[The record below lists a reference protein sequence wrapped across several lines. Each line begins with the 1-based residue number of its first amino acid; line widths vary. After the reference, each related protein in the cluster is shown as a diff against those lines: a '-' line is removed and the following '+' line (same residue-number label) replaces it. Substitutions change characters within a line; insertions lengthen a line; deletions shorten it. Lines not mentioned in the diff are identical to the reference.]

1 MTKSLAHFTPK
12 EINSVLGCYD
22 IGKLR
27 CIESFQGGSSK
38 NPKLLITTDQGKYLL
53 KRRADTQ
60 RDRLSMAHTI
70 QRRLAHKAFPVSIL
84 VKDREQ
90 SGSIVSLGEQLY
102 ELFVYMDGTRYN
114 GSKPQTLTTGK
125 SLAQL
130 HQSLLS
136 LKLTKKTTS
145 TSFHNSKVVRSHLHT
160 IGANQPGQQKQLFQE
175 AARDLAVQYNQ
186 ASSHVNEL
194 GFDTWP
200 YQAIHGDYHPGNLLF
215 SGDVLQAV
223 IDFDS
228 VRIASPMI
236 DLANGLLQFSILAGH
251 PDPAHWPDGFDTT
264 RLRHVMQG
272 YCQVSKPNQAQLESV
287 PDLMIETM
295 IAEAVLPIAATGSF
309 GQFCGLAFMK
319 MIQRKARWLNEKH
332 NALTKLF
339 KAAARDATASAVPT
353 EIKTAI

>member
-12 EINSVLGCYD
+12 EINGVLGCYD
-22 IGKLR
+22 IGKHR
-27 CIESFQGGSSK
+27 CIESFEGGNSK
-38 NPKLLITTDQGKYLL
+38 SPKLLITTDQGKYLL
-53 KRRADTQ
+53 KRRPGTHLA
-60 RDRLSMAHTI
+60 RLSMAHTI
-70 QRRLAHKAFPVSIL
+70 QRRLAHKAFPVSVL

-102 ELFVYMDGTRYN
+102 ELFVYMDGSRYN
-114 GSKPQTLTTGK
+114 GSKPQTLATGG
-125 SLAQL
+125 SLARL
-130 HQSLLS
+130 HLSLAS

-145 TSFHNSKVVRSHLHT
+145 TSFHNSKVVRSHLQT
-160 IGANQPGQQKQLFQE
+160 IGSNQAEQQQDLFQQ
-175 AARDLAVQYNQ
+175 AARDLAAQYNR

-215 SGDVLQAV
+215 SGDTLQAV

-251 PDPAHWPDGFDTT
+251 RDPAHWPDGFDTK
-264 RLRHVMQG
+264 RLRQIMQG
-272 YCQVSKPNQAQLESV
+272 YCQVSKPNQAQLESL

-319 MIQRKARWLNEKH
+319 MIQRKAEWLSEKH
-332 NALTKLF
+332 NALTRLF
-339 KAAARDATASAVPT
+339 KAAARDAEASAVPT
-353 EIKTAI
+353 KIKAAI